1 MYSLEIAK
9 HRLDVKIAN
18 GKSLNSFQCL
28 QNWKVFD
35 SFAQK
40 INSMVIERTP
50 EINKEDLFEAIISP
64 PNIQIEEIV
73 EKSIIPSIIGIL

>member
-1 MYSLEIAK
+1 MLKLPTGNYQILSNVCKTGKYLIAL
-9 HRLDVKIAN
+9 R
-18 GKSLNSFQCL
+18 
-28 QNWKVFD
+28 
-35 SFAQK
+35 K

-50 EINKEDLFEAIISP
+50 EINKEDLFEAITSP